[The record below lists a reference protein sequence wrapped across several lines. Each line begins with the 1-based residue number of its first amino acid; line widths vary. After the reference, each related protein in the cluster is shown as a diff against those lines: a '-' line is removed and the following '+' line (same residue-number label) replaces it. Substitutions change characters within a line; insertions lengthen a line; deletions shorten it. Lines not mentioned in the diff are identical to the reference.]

1 MDVHIRH
8 CQSCHVFNGGFY
20 SLLHGFAGFQDI
32 LPIGEIQ
39 IQVALH
45 RAVLD
50 RQKYALGQVP
60 HARSGAEFFGAV
72 AVHGDSLRIRGS
84 QRCDHG
90 DDFVGDVYFPDP
102 FCVFDFIYCS
112 FLSHFD
118 LHASGLYGK
127 S

>member
-1 MDVHIRH
+1 MKR
-8 CQSCHVFNGGFY
+8 
-20 SLLHGFAGFQDI
+20 SLLAVLAATLLLSSGAWAGFSVRVDN
-32 LPIGEIQ
+32 
-39 IQVALH
+39 
-45 RAVLD
+45 D
-50 RQKYALGQVP
+50 RPRHHNPPPPPPPRERLECRFEKPDCRPRERQYRVEYRNRRTMIEG
-60 HARSGAEFFGAV
+60 
-72 AVHGDSLRIRGS
+72 
-84 QRCDHG
+84 RCDHG